1 MKHIFSAFREF
12 NQDTAATFM
21 LFQLVRNLPKQ
32 KDCHR
37 EGVCQ
42 SEDCEG
48 KLFSKLRII
57 CLNMKEPR
65 VRGFHYIRYITA
77 LKDFKAKRPRLMN
90 GCDPSGSTALK
101 SDTIL

>member
-12 NQDTAATFM
+12 NQDTAATFTS
-21 LFQLVRNLPKQ
+21 FQLVGNLLKQ
-32 KDCHR
+32 KDCHG

-57 CLNMKEPR
+57 CLNMKELK

-77 LKDFKAKRPRLMN
+77 LKESKEERFQGQKTTTNESL
-90 GCDPSGSTALK
+90 
-101 SDTIL
+101 